1 MNQRNPRNQR
11 NRPDQRS
18 QRNKRPLRDLSG
30 RLISSAAKKKAY
42 TSPAGL
48 QAGMLLTM
56 TVEREIEPG
65 YFLRAGEDEVF
76 LHRREAEGRLSIGD
90 TAEVF
95 LYHDHEN
102 RLAATMDMPYVGLN
116 EYGWLEVVDI
126 MPRMGV
132 FLDNGI
138 EKHLLLFTDD
148 LPKLKAEWPRIGDR
162 LLVTLKRDKLG
173 RLLAKPVTEE
183 EITKISVPATSEM
196 HNQWVEGTVYKVIAA
211 GAFLFTEEEHVMFIH
226 RDEMTEPLRLGQSIR
241 CRVSYVR
248 EDGRINGS
256 MRVRKEVQYGEDA
269 DKLLQYLSNRDGA
282 MPYTDDTPADV
293 IKEKFGMSKS
303 AFKRALGKL
312 MKERRVEQAN
322 GWTRLVDIPTPP
334 HS

>member
-1 MNQRNPRNQR
+1 
-11 NRPDQRS
+11 
-18 QRNKRPLRDLSG
+18 
-30 RLISSAAKKKAY
+30 
-42 TSPAGL
+42 
-48 QAGMLLTM
+48 
-56 TVEREIEPG
+56 
-65 YFLRAGEDEVF
+65 
-76 LHRREAEGRLSIGD
+76 
-90 TAEVF
+90 
-95 LYHDHEN
+95 
-102 RLAATMDMPYVGLN
+102 
-116 EYGWLEVVDI
+116 
-126 MPRMGV
+126 
-132 FLDNGI
+132 
-138 EKHLLLFTDD
+138 
-148 LPKLKAEWPRIGDR
+148 
-162 LLVTLKRDKLG
+162 
-173 RLLAKPVTEE
+173 
-183 EITKISVPATSEM
+183 
-196 HNQWVEGTVYKVIAA
+196 
-211 GAFLFTEEEHVMFIH
+211 MFIH